1 MTVINYSLDVISR
14 AMAMLEPL
22 PYKTIHIAG
31 TNGKGST
38 CSFLELLYLN
48 RLPKIKIGKYI
59 SPHIWSITE
68 RFSVNG
74 KDILDI
80 QLEAIKSQL
89 STANSEWNL
98 LTDFEQETLLALEY
112 FRQEQVDVAILE
124 VGLGGRLDATNVM
137 PAENRLATAITNIS
151 FDHMDYLGDTL
162 EKIRTEKEG
171 IKRDGVPHF
180 EATVIARSAS
190 HAALA
195 AGSGATW
202 QSPNARNGANFLL
215 AIEIFESINK
225 LKVSEEIKTK
235 VIEQFPLRYKGR
247 FNYNNGILIDGAH
260 NPDGMRVLNNF
271 IQSLQDTKI
280 DRKIFVL
287 AFLDKDY
294 QSCLQELFSNGVL
307 DMDKDIVILTE
318 LDSDRATP
326 AALVEEYIPVSSL
339 IIHDPR
345 EAIVKAKELK
355 AENDLVVIT
364 GSLRLVVCT

>member
-1 MTVINYSLDVISR
+1 MNSMTVINYSLDVISR

-48 RLPKIKIGKYI
+48 CLPNVKKIGKYI
-59 SPHIWSITE
+59 SPHIWNITE
-68 RFSVNG
+68 KFSVNG
-74 KDILDI
+74 KEISDI
-80 QLEAIKSQL
+80 QLKSLKSQL
-89 STANSEWNL
+89 STTNSEWKS
-98 LTDFEQETLLALEY
+98 LTDFEQETLIALEY
-112 FRQEQVDVAILE
+112 FRQEQVGVAILE
-124 VGLGGRLDATNVM
+124 VGLGGRLDATNVV

-151 FDHMDYLGDTL
+151 MDHMGYLGDTL
-162 EKIRTEKEG
+162 EKIRTHKEG
-171 IKRDGVPHF
+171 IKRYGVPHF
-180 EATVIARSAS
+180 EAPVIARSIED
-190 HAALA
+190 
-195 AGSGATW
+195 ATW

-225 LKVSEEIKTK
+225 LKVSEEIKSK

-247 FNYNNGILIDGAH
+247 FNYNNGILVDGAH
-260 NPDGMRVLNNF
+260 NPDAMRVLNSF
-271 IQSLQDTKI
+271 IRSKKTNTKI

-339 IIHDPR
+339 IIHDPH
-345 EAIVKAKELK
+345 EAIAKAKELK
-355 AENDLVVIT
+355 TENDLVVIA
-364 GSLRLVVCT
+364 GSLRLIRHC